1 MAKIESL
8 GSFLTGHE
16 EIDRDHQ
23 SLIDI
28 VNEIEAA
35 IRCGTGTNQ
44 RLLNSLVE
52 TVDSHFRSEEA
63 ILRNISYPDSR
74 RHAQYHADSFAR
86 AAALRDACEVAS
98 DNRDWEES
106 FRELRGL
113 VINEIVMDDIEFK
126 GYLQNKM
133 R

>member
-1 MAKIESL
+1 M
-8 GSFLTGHE
+8 
-16 EIDRDHQ
+16 
-23 SLIDI
+23 
-28 VNEIEAA
+28 
-35 IRCGTGTNQ
+35 
-44 RLLNSLVE
+44 
-52 TVDSHFRSEEA
+52 
-63 ILRNISYPDSR
+63 
-74 RHAQYHADSFAR
+74 
-86 AAALRDACEVAS
+86 AS